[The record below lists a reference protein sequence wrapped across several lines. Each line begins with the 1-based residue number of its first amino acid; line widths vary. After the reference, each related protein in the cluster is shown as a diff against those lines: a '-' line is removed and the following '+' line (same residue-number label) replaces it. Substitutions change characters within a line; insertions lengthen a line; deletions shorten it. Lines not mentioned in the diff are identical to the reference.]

1 MDAQI
6 FSSPEGREI
15 RIIPGDD
22 GQPLWVAKDVL
33 SDLGYTWGGDRISH
47 VPEEWRGV
55 RSVRTPS
62 GTQEMTVLTEQGLY
76 FFLGRSDKPAALPF
90 QKWVAG
96 TVVPSIRKT
105 GSYSVAPAFQVPKT
119 LSEALRLAAD
129 QQDQIERQTLQIEAA
144 APKVAFVDS
153 FVEKSQTQPLRAVA
167 KVLGV
172 KEKDFVRVLIEK
184 KVLYRLAGKL
194 TPAQEH
200 MEAGR
205 FEIKEVQ
212 AARTDWAG
220 PQMRFTTRGVE
231 WAARK
236 VREWGITNEKE
247 GM

>member
-1 MDAQI
+1 MDLQM
-6 FSSPEGREI
+6 FTTPDNQEI
-15 RIIPGDD
+15 RAFFENDEPIFVAAD
-22 GQPLWVAKDVL
+22 VAKA
-33 SDLGYTWGGDRISH
+33 LGYRMASDMTRRIDD
-47 VPEEWRGV
+47 EDKGT

-62 GTQEMTVLTEQGLY
+62 GEQEMTVIWEAGLY
-76 FFLGRSDKPAALPF
+76 VAILGSQIPEAKGFKRWVTHDVLPAL
-90 QKWVAG
+90 
-96 TVVPSIRKT
+96 RKT

-129 QQDQIERQTLQIEAA
+129 QQDQIERQALQIEAA
-144 APKVAFVDS
+144 APKVAFVDG